1 MCYIISY
8 VITAMVAICQI
19 NGITVK
25 ITQID
30 EKLILTEPD
39 KHSSE
44 GSRTGFSNN
53 LIATTDVEPK
63 VMD

>member
-1 MCYIISY
+1 
-8 VITAMVAICQI
+8 MVAICQI